1 MSNRTLGEF
10 IKNLRI
16 SLNIS
21 TSELAKNLTISE
33 AEYIKCESGEMSI
46 YVDDLVIIA
55 DMLGTNK
62 SELICKYID

>member
-33 AEYIKCESGEMSI
+33 AEYIKCENGEMSI
-46 YVDDLVIIA
+46 YVDDLVVIA

-62 SELICKYID
+62 SDLICKYID

>member
-10 IKNLRI
+10 IKHLRI

-33 AEYIKCESGEMSI
+33 AEYIKCENGEMSI
-46 YVDDLVIIA
+46 YVDDLAVIA
-55 DMLGTNK
+55 DMLGSNE